1 MVRKLALNDEGEIA
15 NRADERLVAN
25 FPFGGNTFGGFARTA
40 PSLTARD
47 AGLAAAG
54 LRQTVASMKP
64 PAAET
69 AGLGKNPRH
78 GVGAAE
84 VARRIMAAV
93 RRG

>member
-15 NRADERLVAN
+15 KSADDKLARNL
-25 FPFGGNTFGGFARTA
+25 PFGGNTFEAFARTA
-40 PSLTARD
+40 PSQTAHD
-47 AGLAAAG
+47 AGLAGRPAAD
-54 LRQTVASMKP
+54 SHP
-64 PAAET
+64 HEDPAAER
-69 AGLGKNPRH
+69 AGLGKNPGH

>member
-15 NRADERLVAN
+15 NRADEKLARNL
-25 FPFGGNTFGGFARTA
+25 PLGGNACGAFARTA
-40 PSLTARD
+40 PSQTAHD

-54 LRQTVASMKP
+54 PRQTAIRTKTP
-64 PAAET
+64 PPKGPGSE
-69 AGLGKNPRH
+69 KNPGY

-93 RRG
+93 RWG